1 MKKLISTMVI
11 GCLTL
16 GISALAAVDWQDNYS
31 AGLAK
36 AKKEKK
42 LVMVDLSAPWCLPCK
57 QLDKDTFSNRDVAA
71 RLSNDFITVKLDF
84 EKTLNDA
91 ELSKQFATDMIPY
104 IVFLD
109 ADGKKLSEF
118 VGFLAPEDFLKEL
131 DKASQKAA
139 KK

>member
-1 MKKLISTMVI
+1 MPPGVSRASNSTK
-11 GCLTL
+11 TP
-16 GISALAAVDWQDNYS
+16 SATRTSQ
-31 AGLAK
+31 
-36 AKKEKK
+36 
-42 LVMVDLSAPWCLPCK
+42 
-57 QLDKDTFSNRDVAA
+57 A
-71 RLSNDFITVKLDF
+71 RLSNEFVAVKLDF
-84 EKTLNDA
+84 EKSLNDA

-131 DKASQKAA
+131 DKATQKAA